1 MLLPPMEFDP
11 VFLGGEGRSGTTL
24 LRVMLDAHP
33 SIACG
38 PESHFLVDQHFRDF
52 HKYFRDTLWRR
63 GEGFGYEKSDLD
75 DLFRDFA
82 RGWFETYMKKRG
94 KRRWADKTPQTIHC
108 LPYLWELFPTARFVH
123 LIRDGRDVACSIIPQ
138 NWGPSTVE
146 EAAERWVDCVWK
158 GVIHR
163 ADTERYSEVRY
174 EDLVRDPEAH
184 VRRVLAWIGEE
195 WDACVLDYH
204 RDVADNPEKTESSAE
219 QVARPLYT
227 SSLGRWQ
234 RDLKPKQV
242 KAFEKIAGETLE
254 FLGYELAS

>member
-1 MLLPPMEFDP
+1 MLLAPMEFDP

-33 SIACG
+33 AIACG
-38 PESHFLVDQHFRDF
+38 PESHFLVDPRFRAFHEHFRNT
-52 HKYFRDTLWRR
+52 KWRR
-63 GEGFGYEKSDLD
+63 AEGFGYDKDDLD
-75 DLFRDFA
+75 DLVRDFA
-82 RGWFETYMKKRG
+82 RGWFETYMKRRG

-123 LIRDGRDVACSIIPQ
+123 LIRDGRDVACSIMPQ
-138 NWGPSTVE
+138 NWGPNTIT

-163 ADTERYSEVRY
+163 ADTERYAEVRY
-174 EDLVRDPEAH
+174 EDLVTSPETEM
-184 VRRVLAWIGEE
+184 RRILSWIGEE
-195 WDACVLDYH
+195 WDPAVLAHDRVDH
-204 RDVADNPEKTESSAE
+204 DNPEHTESSAE

-227 SSLGRWQ
+227 SSLGRWK
-234 RDLKPKQV
+234 RDLAPRDV

-254 FLGYELAS
+254 FLGFELAS